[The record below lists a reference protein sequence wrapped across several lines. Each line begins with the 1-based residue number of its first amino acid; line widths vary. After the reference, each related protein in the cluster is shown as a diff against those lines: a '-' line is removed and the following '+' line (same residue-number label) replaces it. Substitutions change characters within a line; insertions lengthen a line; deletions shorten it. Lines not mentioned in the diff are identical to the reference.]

1 MGVAG
6 ECEPRLGLELERRFH
21 EPPPIE
27 VGVAR
32 RSGRQCARVG
42 HFRKLAATSGALYFS
57 LVTGGTPGPAP
68 SERPR
73 GTVLDSPG
81 RLGFGADLERRG
93 SDALIDDRPPKK
105 PRRSRFGRL
114 LLFAGLVAL
123 SIPAVAAAAQ
133 AISRQMESVRRLEA
147 EIAGLD
153 ARYGQAAAAFD
164 SARARLTTVRGRIQ
178 DNTDALKRARIE
190 LAKAQ
195 AQLAFRV
202 SAIYRQPQP
211 SGLEVLLRSASLS
224 EAMSR
229 IDLLDRVQRQDG
241 ELVQRISASQERIRA
256 ARVQL
261 IEDQKVA
268 KRESKEANVRLR
280 EVRSVRSARRGVLVS
295 ARRQLAVLI
304 AAEVSRQADARRLAA
319 LRAAQGRVVQRT
331 GAAPAV
337 SAPAAPTGSG
347 TGSDVGA
354 ALGKIALC
362 ESGGNP
368 AAVSPS
374 GLYRGKYQFDPQTW
388 QSLGGTGDPAA
399 APEAEQDRIAGIL
412 YSQRGAASWPV
423 CGR

>member
-1 MGVAG
+1 MDAD
-6 ECEPRLGLELERRFH
+6 H
-21 EPPPIE
+21 E
-27 VGVAR
+27 
-32 RSGRQCARVG
+32 
-42 HFRKLAATSGALYFS
+42 H
-57 LVTGGTPGPAP
+57 
-68 SERPR
+68 
-73 GTVLDSPG
+73 
-81 RLGFGADLERRG
+81 RG

-105 PRRSRFGRL
+105 PRRSRFVRL
-114 LLFAGLVAL
+114 LVIAGLIGL

-153 ARYGQAAAAFD
+153 SRYGQAAAAYD
-164 SARARLTTVRGRIQ
+164 SAHSRLTAVRARIQ
-178 DNTDALKRARIE
+178 DNTHALARARVE

-211 SGLEVLLRSASLS
+211 SGLEVLLRSRSLS
-224 EAMSR
+224 EATAR

-241 ELVQRISASQERIRA
+241 ELVESIAASQERIRA

-268 KRESKEANVRLR
+268 RQESKEARIRLA
-280 EVRSVRSARRGVLVS
+280 EVRSVRAARRGVLLS

-304 AAEVSRQADARRLAA
+304 AAEVNRQANARRLAA
-319 LRAAQGRVVQRT
+319 LRAAQGRVARRT
-331 GAAPAV
+331 GGGAAATPVV
-337 SAPAAPTGSG
+337 SAPAAPSGSG
-347 TGSDVGA
+347 TGTDVSA

-368 AAVSPS
+368 TAVSPS

-388 QSLGGTGDPAA
+388 QKLGGSGGDPAA

-412 YSQRGAASWPV
+412 YGQRGAGSWPV

>member
-1 MGVAG
+1 MDAD
-6 ECEPRLGLELERRFH
+6 H
-21 EPPPIE
+21 E
-27 VGVAR
+27 
-32 RSGRQCARVG
+32 
-42 HFRKLAATSGALYFS
+42 H
-57 LVTGGTPGPAP
+57 
-68 SERPR
+68 
-73 GTVLDSPG
+73 
-81 RLGFGADLERRG
+81 RG
-93 SDALIDDRPPKK
+93 SDALIDDRPPRK
-105 PRRSRFGRL
+105 PRRFRFVRL
-114 LLFAGLVAL
+114 LVIAGLIGL

-153 ARYGQAAAAFD
+153 SRYGQAAAAYD
-164 SARARLTTVRGRIQ
+164 SAHSRLTAVRARIQ
-178 DNTDALKRARIE
+178 DNTHALARARVE

-211 SGLEVLLRSASLS
+211 SGLEVLLRSRSLS
-224 EAMSR
+224 EATAR
-229 IDLLDRVQRQDG
+229 IDLLERVQRQDG
-241 ELVQRISASQERIRA
+241 ELVTSIAASQERIRA

-268 KRESKEANVRLR
+268 KHESKEARIHLA
-280 EVRSVRSARRGVLVS
+280 EVRSVRAARRGVLLS

-304 AAEVSRQADARRLAA
+304 AAEVNRQANARRLAA
-319 LRAAQGRVVQRT
+319 LRAAQGRVARRT
-331 GAAPAV
+331 GGGAAATPVV
-337 SAPAAPTGSG
+337 SAPAAPSGSG
-347 TGSDVGA
+347 TGTGTDVSA

-368 AAVSPS
+368 TAVSPS

-388 QSLGGTGDPAA
+388 QKLGGSGGDPAA

-412 YSQRGAASWPV
+412 YSQRGAGSWPV